1 MNFIEG
7 VTFNDVLL
15 MPGKCSIEYNQIDL
29 SARLT
34 KRIKI
39 KAPIISSAMDTVT
52 EARLAIALAQLGG
65 IGVIHRNLTLEEHA
79 REVEKVKRYEGAIVT
94 RPVTAKPDDTIHT
107 IMLMR
112 KKHGVSGFP
121 VVNRNNKLVGIITHR
136 DIKFETN
143 FNRKVKELMTTKLII
158 VGKNTTPKKA
168 QELFSKYKIEKLP
181 VVNEKNELKGLIT
194 ARDIIQDRKFPDA
207 TKDSSGRLMVGAAVD
222 DNCNTFAREEALAEK
237 GVDIFVVDKA
247 HGYSDKIIKKIKY
260 LKMKFKDIQVIAGNT
275 VSEKG
280 TEALIKAGADG
291 VKIGIGPGSICT
303 TRIISGVGVP
313 QITAVMQASKAS
325 KKYNVP
331 IISDGG
337 IIYSGDIV
345 KAIAAG
351 AGTVMLG
358 NLLAGV
364 EESPGELV
372 HYRGKSYKVYRGMG
386 SMGAMKK
393 GSSSRYF
400 QDDQVDYEKLIPEGI
415 EGQVPY
421 RGNLSGVI
429 YQLLGGIKSGMMY
442 TGCKNIPQLQNE
454 ARFIKISPAGV
465 KESHSHDVEIVKEA
479 PNYQQQ

>member
-1 MNFIEG
+1 MKFIEG

-15 MPGKCSIEYNQIDL
+15 MPGKCSIEYSQIDL

-65 IGVIHRNLTLEEHA
+65 IGIIHRNLTLEEHA

-94 RPVTAKPDDTIHT
+94 GPVTAKPDDTIHT

-136 DIKFETN
+136 DIKFVTN
-143 FNRKVKELMTTKLII
+143 LDKKVKELMTTKLII

-181 VVNEKNELKGLIT
+181 VVNEKNELTGLIT
-194 ARDIIQDRKFPDA
+194 ARDIIQDRQFPDA
-207 TKDSSGRLMVGAAVD
+207 TKDSRGRLMVGAAID
-222 DNCNTFAREEALAEK
+222 DISNSFAREEALAEK

-280 TEALIKAGADG
+280 TEALIKAGADA

-313 QITAVMQASKAS
+313 QITAVMQAAKAS

-337 IIYSGDIV
+337 VIYSGDIV

-400 QDDQVDYEKLIPEGI
+400 QDDQVDHEKLIPEGI
-415 EGQVPY
+415 EGQLPY

-442 TGCKNIPQLQNE
+442 TGCKNIPQLQKK
-454 ARFIKISPAGV
+454 ARFIKITPAGV

-479 PNYQQQ
+479 PNYRQQ